1 LSISKSASVLIISW
15 GDTMAVFGASIQRRL
30 KELEKAKADV
40 PLVIERTAAS
50 ATRRAVETA
59 VRNTPPI
66 SGGLRGTNMRTG
78 AMAQAWVTDSETHPV
93 NGRTVLANNQQY
105 ASYVDKGHRM
115 DKHFVPGLIINGGL
129 LERAADGDDGGI
141 MVGVRTTYV
150 KGLYITDKARKEY
163 QTAVREILD
172 REVKKLLS

>member
-1 LSISKSASVLIISW
+1 
-15 GDTMAVFGASIQRRL
+15 MAVFGDDIQRRL
-30 KELEKAKADV
+30 NELQKAADGI
-40 PLVIERTAAS
+40 PVIIGRTAFN
-50 ATRRAVETA
+50 ATRRAVQKA
-59 VRNTPPI
+59 VESTPPNT
-66 SGGLRGTNMRTG
+66 GGLAGTNMRTG
-78 AMAQAWVTDSETHPV
+78 AMAQAWETDSQVVPV

-105 ASYVDKGHRM
+105 ASYVDKGHGM

-129 LERAADGDDGGI
+129 LERAVDRDDGGI

-163 QTAVREILD
+163 ETAVVEILD

>member
-1 LSISKSASVLIISW
+1 
-15 GDTMAVFGASIQRRL
+15 MAVFGSSIQKRL
-30 KELEKAKADV
+30 TELQKAQKDV
-40 PLVIERTAAS
+40 PLIIERTAAG
-50 ATRRAVETA
+50 ATRRAVEVA
-59 VRNTPPI
+59 VKNTPPNT
-66 SGGLRGTNMRTG
+66 GWLKGTNMRTG

-115 DKHFVPGLIINGGL
+115 DKHFVPGLIINGGM

-141 MVGVRTTYV
+141 MVGTKTSYV
-150 KGLYITDKARKEY
+150 KGLYITNKARREY
-163 QTAVREILD
+163 RAAVNEILD

>member
-1 LSISKSASVLIISW
+1 
-15 GDTMAVFGASIQRRL
+15 MAVFGDDIQKRL
-30 KELEKAKADV
+30 NELQKAADGI
-40 PLVIERTAAS
+40 PVIIGRTAFN
-50 ATRRAVETA
+50 ATRRAVQKA
-59 VRNTPPI
+59 VESTPPNT
-66 SGGLRGTNMRTG
+66 GGLAGTNMRTG
-78 AMAQAWVTDSETHPV
+78 AMAQAWVTDSQVIPV

-163 QTAVREILD
+163 ETAVVEILD

>member
-1 LSISKSASVLIISW
+1 
-15 GDTMAVFGASIQRRL
+15 MAVFGDDIQRRL
-30 KELEKAKADV
+30 NELQKAADGI
-40 PLVIERTAAS
+40 PVIIGRTAFN
-50 ATRRAVETA
+50 ATRRAVQKA
-59 VRNTPPI
+59 VESTPPNT
-66 SGGLRGTNMRTG
+66 GGLAGTNMRTG
-78 AMAQAWVTDSETHPV
+78 AMAQAWVTDSQVIPV

-129 LERAADGDDGGI
+129 LERAAEGDDGGI

-150 KGLYITDKARKEY
+150 KGLYITDKAREEY